1 MEKVL
6 AIVGPTAV
14 GKTNLS
20 IDIAKKF
27 NGEIISGDS
36 MQVYQ
41 KLDIGT
47 AKVTIEEMQGIPH
60 HLIDTKTIH
69 DRFSAA
75 DFKETA
81 QKLISEISQ
90 RDKLPI
96 VIGGTGFYLQALLRD
111 LELGGSNEDRN
122 QIEAI
127 RAELNQKEND
137 ELLSILKTIDL
148 ATYENIDR
156 KNRRRIIRAIEVFK
170 VSGQKMSE
178 QQMQPTAVYDDLLI
192 GLNTERSILYQRIN
206 HRVNMMLDAGLENEA
221 RWLFDETKVPQAN
234 KGIGYREWQGYF
246 ENEKTL
252 SETIE
257 LIQKDSRHYAKRQLT
272 WFRNKMD
279 VNWYDIIQNPQE
291 QAKIYQKIENW
302 LGVKNELER

>member
-47 AKVTIEEMQGIPH
+47 AKVTIEEMQRIPH

-90 RDKLPI
+90 RGKLPI
-96 VIGGTGFYLQALLRD
+96 VVGGTGFYLQALLRD

-127 RAELNQKEND
+127 RTELNQKEND

-206 HRVNMMLDAGLENEA
+206 HRVNTMLDAGLENEA

-234 KGIGYREWQGYF
+234 KGIGYREWQDYF
-246 ENEKTL
+246 KNEKTL

>member
-47 AKVTIEEMQGIPH
+47 AKVTIEEMQRIPH

-90 RDKLPI
+90 RGKLPI
-96 VIGGTGFYLQALLRD
+96 VVGGTGFYLQALLRD
-111 LELGGSNEDRN
+111 LELGGSDEDRN

-127 RAELNQKEND
+127 RTELNQKEKD

-234 KGIGYREWQGYF
+234 KGIGYREWQDYF

-291 QAKIYQKIENW
+291 QAKIYQKIESW

>member
-47 AKVTIEEMQGIPH
+47 AKVTIEEMQGISH

-90 RDKLPI
+90 RGKLPI
-96 VIGGTGFYLQALLRD
+96 VVGGTGFYLQALLRD

-127 RAELNQKEND
+127 RTELNQKEND

-234 KGIGYREWQGYF
+234 KGIGYREWQDYF
-246 ENEKTL
+246 KNEKTL

>member
-1 MEKVL
+1 
-6 AIVGPTAV
+6 
-14 GKTNLS
+14 
-20 IDIAKKF
+20 
-27 NGEIISGDS
+27 ISGDS

-75 DFKETA
+75 DFKEMA

-90 RDKLPI
+90 RGKLPI
-96 VIGGTGFYLQALLRD
+96 VVGGTGFYLQALLRD

-137 ELLSILKTIDL
+137 ELLSMLKTIDL

-206 HRVNMMLDAGLENEA
+206 RRVNMMLDAGLEKEA

-234 KGIGYREWQGYF
+234 KGIGYREWQDYF
-246 ENEKTL
+246 KNEKTL

-272 WFRNKMD
+272 WFR
-279 VNWYDIIQNPQE
+279 
-291 QAKIYQKIENW
+291 
-302 LGVKNELER
+302 